1 MMLFVIAYLPPEDV
15 LYTIRTSVVVFAVN
29 ISYFER
35 KYYSTRL
42 GSAFGFVPPWFT
54 YIIPLMAITDITE
67 PQAGVRPPLQRPP
80 CSIYPPTQ
88 VIPV

>member
-1 MMLFVIAYLPPEDV
+1 MMLFVFAYLPPEDV

-67 PQAGVRPPLQRPP
+67 PQAGVRPPLQRPL